1 MHSYLFPLLDVLYV
15 TQHAKTRLFSKIK
28 FFEKNPP
35 SDSALCSVHFKTNC
49 MKIGRVFPKIQLLK
63 QKSPTQFSGIVLLRK
78 LSLKVTIKNK
88 INCKLVQEITKF
100 VKFIYK
106 KNSFIEHKKW
116 NRMEPN
122 PITHGDMGW
131 SWA

>member
-1 MHSYLFPLLDVLYV
+1 M

-35 SDSALCSVHFKTNC
+35 SDSASCSVHFKTNC

-88 INCKLVQEITKF
+88 INCKLVREITKF

-106 KNSFIEHKKW
+106 KNSFIEHKK
-116 NRMEPN
+116 
-122 PITHGDMGW
+122 
-131 SWA
+131 

>member
-1 MHSYLFPLLDVLYV
+1 MLYYLIYNLKDILITIYV

-63 QKSPTQFSGIVLLRK
+63 TKKSSPIFWHS
-78 LSLKVTIKNK
+78 TIEKTVFKGN
-88 INCKLVQEITKF
+88 
-100 VKFIYK
+100 
-106 KNSFIEHKKW
+106 H
-116 NRMEPN
+116 
-122 PITHGDMGW
+122 
-131 SWA
+131 